1 MEVGTDIGRKIRK
14 KIDKER
20 GGVEVEKEEE

>member
-14 KIDKER
+14 QIDKER
-20 GGVEVEKEEE
+20 GGIEVEKEEE